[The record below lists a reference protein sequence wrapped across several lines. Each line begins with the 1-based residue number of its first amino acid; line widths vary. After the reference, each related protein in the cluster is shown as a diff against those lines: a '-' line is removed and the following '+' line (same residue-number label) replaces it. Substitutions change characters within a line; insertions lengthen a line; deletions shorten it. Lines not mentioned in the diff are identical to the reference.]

1 MPLPNP
7 VRDNRKH
14 HLQRD
19 LHKIA
24 IEELAESAMEEGS
37 WFRGNFHVSP
47 AEVDFWRILPRYM
60 IDCLR
65 KPSVMPDSEVE
76 DYIRDAIDKAREAY
90 NNGTR

>member
-7 VRDNRKH
+7 SRDNRKH
-14 HLQRD
+14 QLQRD

-24 IEELAESAMEEGS
+24 IEELAESAMESDS
-37 WFRGNFHVSP
+37 WFRGNFHYSP
-47 AEVDFWRILPRYM
+47 AEPDFWRVLPRYM

-65 KPSVMPDSEVE
+65 KPGVMPDSEVE

-90 NNGTR
+90 NHGHK